1 MMLILLYSSTSC
13 WQLPRRMCGPSHPLP
28 PSPQVASVVLP
39 LAGVTMRVELGDNL
53 EFLPLRSLLKGK
65 KKKQPI
71 YSHLE

>member
-13 WQLPRRMCGPSHPLP
+13 WQLPRRVCGPSPPLP
-28 PSPQVASVVLP
+28 PSPQVASMVLP